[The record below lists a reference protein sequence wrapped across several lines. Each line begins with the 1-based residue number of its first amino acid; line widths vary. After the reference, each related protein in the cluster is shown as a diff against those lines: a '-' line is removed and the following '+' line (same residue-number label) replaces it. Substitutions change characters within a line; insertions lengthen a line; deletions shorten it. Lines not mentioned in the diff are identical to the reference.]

1 MHAALRKVLGEHV
14 TQKGSLVEADRL
26 RFDFSHGG
34 PLSAAEIE
42 AIEDEVN
49 AQIRANMPTGIQ
61 VTSPEKAIEAGAL
74 ALFGEKYGDEVRV
87 LSMGT
92 GDDRRYS
99 VELCG
104 GTHVERSGDIAV
116 FVITS
121 ESGVSAGVRRIEAAT
136 GAEALAYL
144 KGRAQIGADIADS
157 LKVPLKDLPKRV
169 ATLGEEKRNLEREL
183 AEAKRKLAMGG
194 GGGVPA
200 GPEEIN
206 GVKLLARVAEGV
218 GGKDLRALVDEA
230 KTQIGSGI
238 VAFVGVA
245 DGKAGV
251 AVGVTKDLTD
261 KFSAVD
267 LVKAASEA
275 VGGKGGGGRPDMA
288 MAGGPDGS
296 KAEDALNAIRAILKG

>member
-1 MHAALRKVLGEHV
+1 
-14 TQKGSLVEADRL
+14 
-26 RFDFSHGG
+26 
-34 PLSAAEIE
+34 
-42 AIEDEVN
+42 
-49 AQIRANMPTGIQ
+49 
-61 VTSPEKAIEAGAL
+61 
-74 ALFGEKYGDEVRV
+74 
-87 LSMGT
+87 
-92 GDDRRYS
+92 
-99 VELCG
+99 
-104 GTHVERSGDIAV
+104 
-116 FVITS
+116 
-121 ESGVSAGVRRIEAAT
+121 T
-136 GAEALAYL
+136 GAEALTWL

-169 ATLGEEKRNLEREL
+169 ATLGEEKRSLEREL
-183 AEAKRKLAMGG
+183 TETKRKLAMGG
-194 GGGVPA
+194 SGGAPA

-230 KTQIGSGI
+230 KAQIGSGI
-238 VAFVGVA
+238 VVFVGVA

-261 KFSAVD
+261 KFSAVG

-296 KAEDALNAIRAILKG
+296 KAEEALNAVRALLKG